1 MSDRQTTTSRG
12 AGMSRLGI
20 VAIQT
25 AGEAT
30 GNLDLVEQ
38 EVRSAALRFP
48 WLSMVALG
56 ELAIHGASPEKAEKA
71 GGATDQRLQALAAET
86 GLWIIPGSLYE
97 DRDGQI
103 FNTTPII
110 DPTGSVVARY
120 DKMFPF
126 LPYEKGIAAGKN
138 YMVVDVPGIG
148 KIAVVICYD
157 IWFPELVRTL
167 SALGAE
173 VIIVPTMTN
182 TIDRDVELAIA
193 RANAAISQCFVVDVN
208 VAGEQGN
215 GRSVIYGPGG
225 ELIHE
230 AGTGR
235 EIMALELDLE
245 QVRSARSRGWHGLGQ
260 VMKSFRDMPGRFPLH
275 ESATARSEAMRDWGA
290 LEMPTRP
297 DVPEAARSKLLSEM
311 PRLNIIKKKGSH

>member
-1 MSDRQTTTSRG
+1 
-12 AGMSRLGI
+12 MSRLG
-20 VAIQT
+20 VAAIQT

-30 GNLDLVEQ
+30 GNLELIEQ
-38 EVRSAALRFP
+38 EVRSVARRFP
-48 WLSMVALG
+48 WLSMIVLG
-56 ELAIHGASPEKAEKA
+56 ELAIHGASLAKAEKA
-71 GGATDQRLQALAAET
+71 GGPTEQRLQALAAEM

-97 DRDGQI
+97 DRDGQV

-110 DPTGSVVARY
+110 DPTGQVVARY

-126 LPYEKGIAAGKN
+126 LPYEKGVASGNN
-138 YMVVDVPGIG
+138 YVVFDVPGTG
-148 KIAVVICYD
+148 KVAVVICYD

-167 SALGAE
+167 AAMGAE

-208 VAGEQGN
+208 VAGQQGY

-230 AGTGR
+230 AGAGR

-245 QVRSARSRGWHGLGQ
+245 QVRSARARGWHGLGQ

-275 ESATARSEAMRDWGA
+275 ESADARSEAMRDWGA
-290 LEMPTRP
+290 LEMPTRSK
-297 DVPEAARSKLLSEM
+297 VPAPAKLPPPSET
-311 PRLNIIKKKGSH
+311 PRLTIITKKGSV

>member
-1 MSDRQTTTSRG
+1 
-12 AGMSRLGI
+12 MSRLG
-20 VAIQT
+20 VAAIQT

-30 GNLDLVEQ
+30 DNLELIER
-38 EVRSAALRFP
+38 EVRSVARRCP
-48 WLSMVALG
+48 WLTMVVLG

-71 GGATDQRLQALAAET
+71 GGATEVRLQALAAET

-97 DRDGQI
+97 DRDGQV

-110 DPTGSVVARY
+110 DPRGQIVARY

-126 LPYEKGIAAGKN
+126 LPYEKGVASGNN
-138 YMVVDVPGIG
+138 YVVVDVPGIG
-148 KIAVVICYD
+148 KIGVVICYD

-167 SALGAE
+167 AAMGAE

-182 TIDRDVELAIA
+182 TVDRDVELAIA
-193 RANAAISQCFVVDVN
+193 RTNAAISQCFVVDVN

-260 VMKSFRDMPGRFPLH
+260 VMKSFRDMAGRFPLH
-275 ESATARSEAMRDWGA
+275 ESPSARSESMRDWGK

-297 DVPEAARSKLLSEM
+297 AAPEPANPPPPSES
-311 PRLNIIKKKGSH
+311 PRLTIIKKKGSV

>member
-1 MSDRQTTTSRG
+1 
-12 AGMSRLGI
+12 MSRLGI
-20 VAIQT
+20 AAIQT

-30 GNLDLVEQ
+30 GNMDLIEQ
-38 EVRSAALRFP
+38 EVRAVARRCP
-48 WLSMVALG
+48 WLTMVALG
-56 ELAIHGASPEKAEKA
+56 ELAIHGARPEKAEQA
-71 GGATDQRLQALAAET
+71 GGATEARLRALAVET
-86 GLWIIPGSLYE
+86 GLWIIPGSVYE
-97 DRDGQI
+97 ERDGQV

-110 DPTGSVVARY
+110 NPSGQIVARY

-126 LPYEKGIAAGKN
+126 LPYEKGVASGNN
-138 YMVVDVPGIG
+138 YVIVDVPGIG
-148 KIAVVICYD
+148 RIGVVICYD
-157 IWFPELVRTL
+157 IWFPEVVRTL
-167 SALGAE
+167 AAMGAE

-182 TIDRDVELAIA
+182 TVDRDVELAIA
-193 RANAAISQCFVVDVN
+193 RTNAAINQCFIVDVN

-245 QVRSARSRGWHGLGQ
+245 QVRSVRSRGWHGLGQ

-275 ESATARSEAMRDWGA
+275 ESPNARSEAMQDWGK
-290 LEMPTRP
+290 LEMPARP
-297 DVPEAARSKLLSEM
+297 VVPQSADSSPPSET
-311 PRLNIIKKKGSH
+311 PRLTIIKKKGSV